1 MPTARLDKD
10 VFAAGGTVAT
20 DWAQAGGNAQ
30 VNISAGAQVSR
41 GINFDLGISAIAN
54 VDAGIGKFLSAELS
68 GQASAA
74 ASVTAQIQVPMN
86 LFGEIGFAV
95 RLQAIAELAA
105 AVQVSLGLKVGD
117 FLELA
122 GNDPNMRGLPVDLLR
137 VFLSEIDIKAG
148 LFAKAALTAQ
158 AYAQLVVTGTA
169 IAQPSRNIKP
179 GFNIVAGMG
188 VGLKA
193 GAGFRVFAA
202 MEFDDFSRF
211 VARSVDVLVDGAC
224 REAAAGLPA
233 GDATSRALLQ
243 AARPAFK
250 MALRTAYELGEFIA
264 VNAPQANGAGA
275 EQVSLR
281 CVQVALEEGQRF
293 LLEGLT
299 DAALQALRTAMLGWM
314 APPLNARWRSARA
327 VRRALSDHLDGF
339 PAEPFDGAPATEAY
353 WTTLVTRIV
362 DLAASM
368 AAGTLDQPTQRFISV
383 LWSAAQLALVAS
395 RRVTRAD
402 ASLSVIGLPPR
413 QVHAPFQGNLSVQ
426 PPQVVRD
433 HIRASLAAAPSGALQ
448 LGHLVEFLTADAALD
463 FLRLHNAGV
472 DRFLGAMT
480 GPLGSAANDVARTLL
495 RNIGSAVVAGGRPD
509 AQATLEAIAVS
520 LRTFMATQ
528 VHQELAPVLR
538 ENLLSRPDVK
548 IYFDEVFLPTTD
560 FTLDTVFGAALDWS
574 RRGADQ
580 ERLKEA
586 LSGILM
592 KLLGRSLVATAD
604 IMTTE
609 AQRQMQ
615 GILTSLADNV
625 GAPNGIVRQLS
636 RAANLPVPVSEI
648 AELTADAL
656 RIGAEVLGPLTDSQ
670 RAKIRTLMYRVID
683 PVPVDAGDAFLR
695 QLSDSAF
702 MPNAEAMMELATE
715 LGSIG
720 GERFLQ
726 FVIKLVELIGAKIL
740 EELTAVIDA
749 ARAQIQQWY
758 DDTRQALDELQQQLG
773 RLAAEIERL
782 ASEVA
787 RDFDRAIDDL
797 LGALAPLATRSGRR
811 TFKARLTDEIID
823 DAFAILG
830 DNYVYRTL
838 APAPVRRA
846 IRAAARSAVENAL
859 DNDVIDG
866 VLDIVGEVAVEVD
879 SLIDDIRDL
888 DPRRDLAEQIG
899 NLLLNRLTDA
909 IQDNLGR
916 DPHIDVGFDVTVLGT
931 RHRISLGR
939 IDVPVDAVVDGLRA
953 AIRQTDA
960 FEDAV
965 RDAAAA
971 LATAFAREARLQTA
985 DTERAGKAAAHERL
999 GTQRAALEAAPRSVR
1014 ILSPASGSAAAGQTR
1029 LRIELEGLSRAAVED
1044 QADRPSVVCVFLNGQ
1059 ELPLSAFT
1067 VTETG
1072 SMAPPSMK
1080 PLPGAYDPRQELDLR
1095 PHWVA
1100 IRTPVN
1106 PAKRAPGKAA
1116 ASLAAI
1122 AQKRGPPRPA
1132 SPAPGSTPLA
1142 PLKGKA
1148 SVRTLAQAPVKRAER
1163 RFGRPL
1169 TVTQIGRIASQ
1180 TTAGVVLSCL
1190 LNGREL
1196 EEGLNTLVVAVV
1208 LPGGGRLEAACT
1220 FFGEASPATPSKP
1233 KPPTPKPGAIHLPG
1247 LRPVKP
1253 ADLLP
1258 QRIAGK
1264 FVLPPKKGRLQSIAA
1279 QKKSIE
1285 LRGAAKRKLLRDS
1298 LGISLT
1304 SQLKPGKR

>member
-1 MPTARLDKD
+1 MPTARLDQN

-20 DWAQAGGNAQ
+20 DWAQAGGSAQ
-30 VNISAGAQVSR
+30 VTIAAGAQVNR
-41 GINFDLGISAIAN
+41 GINFELGISALAN
-54 VDAGIGKFLSAELS
+54 VDAGVGRFLSAELS
-68 GQASAA
+68 GQASAT
-74 ASVTAQIQVPMN
+74 ASVAAQIQVPMN

-122 GNDPNMRGLPVDLLR
+122 GSDSNMRGLPVELLR

-148 LFAKAALTAQ
+148 LYAKAALTAQ

-202 MEFDDFSRF
+202 MEFADFSRF

-250 MALRTAYELGEFIA
+250 IALRTAYELGEFIA
-264 VNAPQANGAGA
+264 VNAPQANAAGA
-275 EQVSLR
+275 EQVALR
-281 CVQVALEEGQRF
+281 CAQVALEEGQRF

-314 APPLNARWRSARA
+314 APPLNARWRAARSL
-327 VRRALSDHLDGF
+327 RRALSDHLDGF
-339 PAEPFDGAPATEAY
+339 PAEPFDGTPATEAY

-362 DLAASM
+362 DLATAM
-368 AAGTLDQPTQRFISV
+368 AGGTLDQPTQRFVAV
-383 LWSAAQLALVAS
+383 LWSAAQLALVAA

-413 QVHAPFQGNLSVQ
+413 QVHAPFQGSLSVQ
-426 PPQVVRD
+426 PPQLVRD
-433 HIRASLAAAPSGALQ
+433 HIRASLAAAPTGALQ

-463 FLRLHNAGV
+463 FLRQQNPGV

-480 GPLGSAANDVARTLL
+480 GPLGTLANDVARTFL

-509 AQATLEAIAVS
+509 AQATLEAIAAS
-520 LRTFMATQ
+520 LRSFVGTQ
-528 VHQELAPVLR
+528 IHQELAPVLR
-538 ENLLSRPDVK
+538 ANLLSRPDVK
-548 IYFDEVFLPTTD
+548 TYFDEVFLPTTD

-574 RRGADQ
+574 RRGADR

-592 KLLGRSLVATAD
+592 KLVGRSLVATAD
-604 IMTTE
+604 IMITE

-615 GILTSLADNV
+615 GILNGLADNV

-670 RAKIRTLMYRVID
+670 RAKIRSLMYRVID
-683 PVPVDAGDAFLR
+683 PVPVDAGASFMR
-695 QLSDSAF
+695 QLADSAF
-702 MPNAEAMMELATE
+702 LPNGEAMMELATE

-726 FVIKLVELIGAKIL
+726 FVIRLVELIGRKIL
-740 EELTAVIDA
+740 EEFSAVIDA

-758 DDTRQALDELQQQLG
+758 EDTQRALDELQQQIG

-782 ASEVA
+782 ANQVA
-787 RDFDRAIDDL
+787 RDFDRAVDDL
-797 LGALAPLATRSGRR
+797 LGALAPLATRAGRR
-811 TFKARLTDEIID
+811 TFKARLADQVID
-823 DAFAILG
+823 DAFAILD

-838 APAPVRRA
+838 APAPVRGA
-846 IRAAARSAVENAL
+846 IRAAARGAVENAL
-859 DNDVIDG
+859 DNDVLDG
-866 VLDIVGEVAVEVD
+866 VLDIVGEVAEEVD
-879 SLIDDIRDL
+879 SLLDDIRDL
-888 DPRRDLAEQIG
+888 DPRHDLAEQIG

-909 IQDNLGR
+909 IYDNLGR
-916 DPHIDVGFDVTVLGT
+916 DPHINVGFDFTVLGT
-931 RHRISLGR
+931 RHRLLLGR
-939 IDVPVDAVVDGLRA
+939 IDVPIDAVVDALRA
-953 AIRQTDA
+953 AIRQLDA

-971 LATAFAREARLQTA
+971 LATAFTHEARLQA
-985 DTERAGKAAAHERL
+985 AETERTGKTASQARL
-999 GTQRAALEAAPRSVR
+999 GAQRQAVEAAPRSVR
-1014 ILSPASGSAAAGQTR
+1014 ILSPTSGSAAAGRTR
-1029 LRIELEGLSRAAVED
+1029 LRIEIEGLSRSAVED
-1044 QADRPSVVCVFLNGQ
+1044 QDDRPSVVCVFLNGR
-1059 ELPLSAFT
+1059 ELPLSSFT
-1067 VTETG
+1067 LTETG
-1072 SMAPPSMK
+1072 TVVAPSLK
-1080 PLPGAYDPRQELDLR
+1080 PVPGIYDARQELDLR
-1095 PHWVA
+1095 PHWTA
-1100 IRTPVN
+1100 IRTP
-1106 PAKRAPGKAA
+1106 AKPGKGAA
-1116 ASLAAI
+1116 RKGAAQLAVIAS
-1122 AQKRGPPRPA
+1122 KRTPTRPVA
-1132 SPAPGSTPLA
+1132 TPGGTPLA

-1148 SVRTLAQAPVKRAER
+1148 APLGQALAKRAER

-1169 TVTQIGRIASQ
+1169 TVTQIGRLVGQ
-1180 TTAGVVLSCL
+1180 TTGGVVLSCL
-1190 LNGREL
+1190 LDGSAL

-1208 LPGGGRLEAACT
+1208 LPGGGRLEASCT
-1220 FFGEASPATPSKP
+1220 FFGETVATPPSRP
-1233 KPPTPKPGAIHLPG
+1233 KPTVPKPGSVRLPG
-1247 LRPVKP
+1247 VRPVKS
-1253 ADLLP
+1253 ADLVP
-1258 QRIAGK
+1258 QKIADK
-1264 FVLPPKKGRLQSIAA
+1264 FVLPPKKDRLQSIAA
-1279 QKKSIE
+1279 QKKAIE
-1285 LRGAAKRKLLRDS
+1285 QRGLAKRKALRDG
-1298 LGISLT
+1298 LGVTLAQ
-1304 SQLKPGKR
+1304 QLKPGKR

>member
-1 MPTARLDKD
+1 MPTVRLDQD

-30 VNISAGAQVSR
+30 VTIAAGAQVNR
-41 GINFDLGISAIAN
+41 GINFDLGIAALAN
-54 VDAGIGKFLSAELS
+54 VDAGVGRFLSAELS
-68 GQASAA
+68 GQASAS
-74 ASVTAQIQVPMN
+74 ASVAAQIQVPMN

-122 GNDPNMRGLPVDLLR
+122 GNDANMRGLPVDLLR

-148 LFAKAALTAQ
+148 LYAKAALTAQ

-169 IAQPSRNIKP
+169 IAQPARNLRP

-202 MEFDDFSRF
+202 MEFADFSRF

-233 GDATSRALLQ
+233 GDSTSRALLQ

-264 VNAPQANGAGA
+264 VNAPPATAAGA
-275 EQVSLR
+275 EPVALR
-281 CVQVALEEGQRF
+281 CAQVTLEEGQRF

-314 APPLNARWRSARA
+314 APPLNARWRAARSL
-327 VRRALSDHLDGF
+327 RRALSDHLDGF
-339 PAEPFDGAPATEAY
+339 PVEPFDGTPATEAY

-362 DLAASM
+362 DLAAAM

-413 QVHAPFQGNLSVQ
+413 QVQAPFQGTLTTQ

-433 HIRASLAAAPSGALQ
+433 HIRASLANVPAGALQ

-463 FLRLHNAGV
+463 FLRQQNAGV

-480 GPLGSAANDVARTLL
+480 GPLGTAANDVARTLL

-509 AQATLEAIAVS
+509 AAATLDAIAVS

-528 VHQELAPVLR
+528 IHQELAPVLR
-538 ENLLSRPDVK
+538 QNLLSRPDVK
-548 IYFDEVFLPTTD
+548 TYFDEVFLPTTD
-560 FTLDTVFGAALDWS
+560 FTLDTVFATALDWT
-574 RRGADQ
+574 RRGADR

-592 KLLGRSLVATAD
+592 KLIGRSLVATAD
-604 IMTTE
+604 IMIAE
-609 AQRQMQ
+609 AQRQMH
-615 GILTSLADNV
+615 GTLNGLADNV

-656 RIGAEVLGPLTDSQ
+656 RIGAEVLGPLSDSQ
-670 RAKIRTLMYRVID
+670 RAKIRALMYRVVD
-683 PVPVDAGDAFLR
+683 PVPIDAGASFMR
-695 QLSDSAF
+695 QLADSAF
-702 MPNAEAMMELATE
+702 MPNGEAMMELATE

-726 FVIKLVELIGAKIL
+726 FVIKLVELIGRKML
-740 EELTAVIDA
+740 EEFSAVIDA
-749 ARAQIQQWY
+749 AREQIQQWF
-758 DDTRQALDELQQQLG
+758 DDTRQALDELQQQIG

-782 ASEVA
+782 AAQVA
-787 RDFDRAIDDL
+787 RDFDRAVDDL
-797 LGALAPLATRSGRR
+797 LGALAPLATRAGRR
-811 TFKARLTDEIID
+811 TFKARLADQVID
-823 DAFAILG
+823 DAFAILD

-838 APAPVRRA
+838 APAGVRRA
-846 IRAAARSAVENAL
+846 IRAAARDAVEKAL
-859 DNDVIDG
+859 DNDVLDG
-866 VLDIVGEVAVEVD
+866 VLDIVGEVAEEVD
-879 SLIDDIRDL
+879 SLMDDVRDL

-909 IQDNLGR
+909 VHDNLGR
-916 DPHIDVGFDVTVLGT
+916 APHIDVGFDVTVLGT
-931 RHRISLGR
+931 RHRILLGR
-939 IDVPVDAVVDGLRA
+939 IDVPIDAVVDALRA
-953 AIRQTDA
+953 AIRQMDA

-971 LATAFAREARLQTA
+971 LATAFTHEARLQTA
-985 DTERAGKAAAHERL
+985 ETERTRKTGSQARL
-999 GTQRAALEAAPRSVR
+999 DAQRRAVEAAPRSVR
-1014 ILSPASGSAAAGQTR
+1014 ILSPTSGSAAAGRTR
-1029 LRIELEGLSRAAVED
+1029 LRVEIEGLSRSAVED
-1044 QADRPSVVCVFLNGQ
+1044 QDDRPPVVCVFLNGL
-1059 ELPLSAFT
+1059 ELPLSSFT
-1067 VTETG
+1067 MTETG
-1072 SMAPPSMK
+1072 TVSPPSLR
-1080 PLPGAYDPRQELDLR
+1080 PVSGVYDARQELDLR
-1095 PHWVA
+1095 PHWTA
-1100 IRTPVN
+1100 NRAPAR
-1106 PAKRAPGKAA
+1106 PAKGTPGKAA
-1116 ASLAAI
+1116 ASLAAVAAKRSSARPI
-1122 AQKRGPPRPA
+1122 APV
-1132 SPAPGSTPLA
+1132 PGSTPLA
-1142 PLKGKA
+1142 PLKGKGA
-1148 SVRTLAQAPVKRAER
+1148 LPAQTPIKRADR
-1163 RFGRPL
+1163 RFGRSL
-1169 TVTQIGRIASQ
+1169 TVTQIGRIVGQ
-1180 TTAGVVLSCL
+1180 TTGGVVLSCL
-1190 LNGREL
+1190 LNGSEL

-1208 LPGGGRLEAACT
+1208 LPGGGRLEASCT
-1220 FFGEASPATPSKP
+1220 FFGEATPAKPARP
-1233 KPPTPKPGAIHLPG
+1233 KPPATKPGSIRLPG
-1247 LRPVKP
+1247 LKPVKP
-1253 ADLLP
+1253 VDLVP
-1258 QRIAGK
+1258 RKIAGK
-1264 FVLPPKKGRLQSIAA
+1264 FTLRPKKDRLQSVAA
-1279 QKKSIE
+1279 LKKAVE
-1285 LRGAAKRKLLRDS
+1285 QRAAAKRKTLRDG
-1298 LGISLT
+1298 LGVTLA
-1304 SQLKPGKR
+1304 SQVKSGER

>member
-1 MPTARLDKD
+1 MPTVRLDQD

-30 VNISAGAQVSR
+30 VTIAAGAQINR
-41 GINFDLGISAIAN
+41 GINFDLGISALAN
-54 VDAGIGKFLSAELS
+54 VDAGVGRFLSAELS
-68 GQASAA
+68 GQASAS
-74 ASVTAQIQVPMN
+74 ASVAAQIQVPMN

-122 GNDPNMRGLPVDLLR
+122 GNDSNMRGLPVDLLR

-148 LFAKAALTAQ
+148 LYAKAALTAQ
-158 AYAQLVVTGTA
+158 AYAQLVITGTA
-169 IAQPSRNIKP
+169 IAQPTRNLRP

-202 MEFDDFSRF
+202 MEFADFSRF

-233 GDATSRALLQ
+233 ADATTRALLQ

-264 VNAPQANGAGA
+264 VNVPPATAAGA
-275 EQVSLR
+275 EQVALR
-281 CVQVALEEGQRF
+281 CAQVTLEEGQRF

-299 DAALQALRTAMLGWM
+299 DAALQALRTAMQGWM
-314 APPLNARWRSARA
+314 APTLNARWRAARA

-353 WTTLVTRIV
+353 WTTLVTRIL
-362 DLAASM
+362 DLATAMAS
-368 AAGTLDQPTQRFISV
+368 GTLDQPTQRFVAV
-383 LWSAAQLALVAS
+383 LWSAAQLALVAA

-413 QVHAPFQGNLSVQ
+413 QVHAPFQGTLSVQ

-433 HIRASLAAAPSGALQ
+433 HIRASLAAAPTGALQ

-463 FLRLHNAGV
+463 FLRQQNPGV

-480 GPLGSAANDVARTLL
+480 GPLGTLANDVARTFL

-509 AQATLEAIAVS
+509 AAATLDAIAVS

-528 VHQELAPVLR
+528 IHEELAPVLR

-548 IYFDEVFLPTTD
+548 TYFDEVFLPTTD

-574 RRGADQ
+574 RRGADR
-580 ERLKEA
+580 ERLTEA

-592 KLLGRSLVATAD
+592 KLLGRSLVATGD
-604 IMTTE
+604 IMITE

-615 GILTSLADNV
+615 GILNGLADNV
-625 GAPNGIVRQLS
+625 DAPNGIVRQLS

-656 RIGAEVLGPLTDSQ
+656 RIGADVLGPLSESQ
-670 RAKIRTLMYRVID
+670 RAKIRALMYRVID
-683 PVPVDAGDAFLR
+683 PVPVDASASFMR
-695 QLSDSAF
+695 QLADSTF
-702 MPNAEAMMELATE
+702 MPNGEAMMELATE

-726 FVIKLVELIGAKIL
+726 FVIRLVELIGRKIL
-740 EELTAVIDA
+740 EEFSAVIDA
-749 ARAQIQQWY
+749 ARAQIQQWF
-758 DDTRQALDELQQQLG
+758 DDTRQALDELQQQIG

-782 ASEVA
+782 AAQVA
-787 RDFDRAIDDL
+787 REFDRAVDDL
-797 LGALAPLATRSGRR
+797 LGALAPLATRVGRR
-811 TFKARLTDEIID
+811 TFKARLADQVID
-823 DAFAILG
+823 DAFAILD

-838 APAPVRRA
+838 APAEVRRA
-846 IRAAARSAVENAL
+846 IRGAARGAVEHAL
-859 DNDVIDG
+859 DNDILDS
-866 VLDIVGEVAVEVD
+866 VLDIVGEVAEEVD
-879 SLIDDIRDL
+879 SLLDDIRDL
-888 DPRRDLAEQIG
+888 DPSRDLAEQIG

-909 IQDNLGR
+909 IHDGFGR
-916 DPHIDVGFDVTVLGT
+916 DPHIDVGFDFTLFGT
-931 RHRISLGR
+931 RHRIVLGR
-939 IDVPVDAVVDGLRA
+939 IDVPLDAVVDALRA
-953 AIRQTDA
+953 AVRQLDA

-971 LATAFAREARLQTA
+971 LATAFTHEARLQTA
-985 DTERAGKAAAHERL
+985 ETERTRKTESQARL
-999 GTQRAALEAAPRSVR
+999 DAQRRAVEAAPRSVR
-1014 ILSPASGSAAAGQTR
+1014 ILSPTSGSAAAGRTR
-1029 LRIELEGLSRAAVED
+1029 LRIEIEGLSRSALED
-1044 QADRPSVVCVFLNGQ
+1044 QEDRPPVVCVFLNGR
-1059 ELPLSAFT
+1059 ELPLSSFT
-1067 VTETG
+1067 MTETG
-1072 SMAPPSMK
+1072 AVSPPSLR
-1080 PLPGAYDPRQELDLR
+1080 PVSGVYDARQELDLR
-1095 PHWVA
+1095 PHWTA
-1100 IRTPVN
+1100 IRTP
-1106 PAKRAPGKAA
+1106 AKPGKGAARKAA
-1116 ASLAAI
+1116 AHLAVIASKRTPTRPVAI
-1122 AQKRGPPRPA
+1122 
-1132 SPAPGSTPLA
+1132 PGSTPLA

-1148 SVRTLAQAPVKRAER
+1148 APSGPAPAKRAER

-1169 TVTQIGRIASQ
+1169 TVTQIGRLVGQ
-1180 TTAGVVLSCL
+1180 TTGGVILSCL
-1190 LNGREL
+1190 LDGSAL
-1196 EEGLNTLVVAVV
+1196 QEGLNTLVVAVV
-1208 LPGGGRLEAACT
+1208 LPGGGRLEASCT
-1220 FFGEASPATPSKP
+1220 FFGETVATPPSRP
-1233 KPPTPKPGAIHLPG
+1233 KPTVPKPGSVRLPG
-1247 LRPVKP
+1247 VRPVKP
-1253 ADLLP
+1253 ADLVP
-1258 QRIAGK
+1258 QKIAGK
-1264 FVLPPKKGRLQSIAA
+1264 FVLPPKKDRLQAIAA
-1279 QKKSIE
+1279 QKKAIE
-1285 LRGAAKRKLLRDS
+1285 QRGVAKRKALRDG
-1298 LGISLT
+1298 LGVTLAPH
-1304 SQLKPGKR
+1304 LKPGKR

>member
-30 VNISAGAQVSR
+30 VNISAGAQVNR

-54 VDAGIGKFLSAELS
+54 VDASVGKFLSAELS
-68 GQASAA
+68 GQASAS

-137 VFLSEIDIKAG
+137 VFLSEVDIKAG

-169 IAQPSRNIKP
+169 IAQPSRNLKP
-179 GFNIVAGMG
+179 GFNIVGGMG

-224 REAAAGLPA
+224 KEAASGLPA
-233 GDATSRALLQ
+233 GDATSRALLD

-250 MALRTAYELGEFIA
+250 MALRTAYELGEFISL
-264 VNAPQANGAGA
+264 NAPQASAAGG
-275 EQVSLR
+275 EQVALR

-299 DAALQALRTAMLGWM
+299 DAAFQALKTAMLGWM
-314 APPLNARWRSARA
+314 APALNARWRAARSL
-327 VRRALSDHLDGF
+327 RRALSDHLDGF
-339 PAEPFDGAPATEAY
+339 PAEPFDGSPATEAY
-353 WTTLVTRIV
+353 WATLVTRII
-362 DLAASM
+362 DLASSM
-368 AAGTLDQPTQRFISV
+368 AGGTLDAPTQRFIAV
-383 LWSAAQLALVAS
+383 LWSAAQLALVAA

-413 QVHAPFQGNLSVQ
+413 QVHAPFQGNLSAQ
-426 PPQVVRD
+426 PPQVIRD
-433 HIRASLAAAPSGALQ
+433 HIRASLASAPSGALQ

-463 FLRLHNAGV
+463 FLRQQNPGV
-472 DRFLGAMT
+472 DCFLDAMT
-480 GPLGSAANDVARTLL
+480 GPLGTLANDVARTLL

-509 AQATLEAIAVS
+509 AQATLEAIATS

-528 VHQELAPVLR
+528 VHAELAPVLR
-538 ENLLSRPDVK
+538 ANLLSRPDVK

-580 ERLKEA
+580 GRLTEA

-592 KLLGRSLVATAD
+592 KLVGRSLVATAD
-604 IMTTE
+604 IMITE

-615 GILTSLADNV
+615 GILNGLADNV

-636 RAANLPVPVSEI
+636 RATNLPVPVSEI

-670 RAKIRTLMYRVID
+670 REKIRTLMYRVID
-683 PVPVDAGDAFLR
+683 PVPVDAGAAFMR

-702 MPNAEAMMELATE
+702 IPNAEAMMELATE

-726 FVIKLVELIGAKIL
+726 FVIKLVELIGRKIL
-740 EELTAVIDA
+740 EELAAVIDA

-782 ASEVA
+782 AAEVA
-787 RDFDRAIDDL
+787 RQFDKAVDDL

-811 TFKARLTDEIID
+811 TFKARLADQVVD
-823 DAFAILG
+823 DAFAVLG
-830 DNYVYRTL
+830 RNYVYRTL
-838 APAPVRRA
+838 APASVRRA
-846 IRAAARSAVENAL
+846 IKTAARSAIESAL

-866 VLDIVGEVAVEVD
+866 VLDIVGEVAGQVD

-888 DPRRDLAEQIG
+888 DPGRDLAEQIG

-909 IQDNLGR
+909 IYDGLGR
-916 DPHIDVGFDVTVLGT
+916 DPRIEVAFDFTVLGT

-939 IDVPVDAVVDGLRA
+939 IDVPVDAIVDGLRQ
-953 AIRQTDA
+953 AIRELDA

-965 RDAAAA
+965 RDAAGA
-971 LATAFAREARLQTA
+971 LAGAFAQEARLQTA
-985 DTERAGKAAAHERL
+985 EIDRTAKAATHIRL
-999 GTQRAALEAAPRSVR
+999 GAQRSSLEAAPRSVR
-1014 ILSPASGSAAAGQTR
+1014 ILSPTAGSAAVGQTR
-1029 LRIELEGLSRAAVED
+1029 LRIEIEGLSRAAVDD
-1044 QADRPSVVCVFLNGQ
+1044 QDDRPPVVCVFLNGQ
-1059 ELPLSAFT
+1059 ELPLSAFS

-1072 SMAPPSMK
+1072 VAAPPSLK
-1080 PLPGAYDPRQELDLR
+1080 PVPGVYDARQELALR
-1095 PHWVA
+1095 PHWA
-1100 IRTPVN
+1100 
-1106 PAKRAPGKAA
+1106 AARAGVTQVKSSRGKAVA
-1116 ASLAAI
+1116 NLAAI
-1122 AQKRGPPRPA
+1122 ALRRGPAKPIAP
-1132 SPAPGSTPLA
+1132 PPGSTPLA
-1142 PLKGKA
+1142 PRKGA
-1148 SVRTLAQAPVKRAER
+1148 VSIPAAVQRAER

-1169 TVTQIGRIASQ
+1169 TVTQIGRIAGQSIG
-1180 TTAGVVLSCL
+1180 GVVLSRL
-1190 LNGREL
+1190 LKGSEL
-1196 EEGLNTLVVAVV
+1196 EDGLNTLAVAVV
-1208 LPGGGRLEAACT
+1208 LPGGGRLETSCT
-1220 FFGEASPATPSKP
+1220 FFAEAPPVAPAK
-1233 KPPTPKPGAIHLPG
+1233 PKPGAIRLPG
-1247 LRPVKP
+1247 LKP
-1253 ADLLP
+1253 GKKTDLVP
-1258 QRIAGK
+1258 QKIAGK
-1264 FVLPPKKGRLQSIAA
+1264 FTLRPKKDRLQSIAA
-1279 QKKSIE
+1279 LKKALE
-1285 LRGAAKRKLLRDS
+1285 QRGAAKRKTLRDG
-1298 LGISLT
+1298 LGVALAP
-1304 SQLKPGKR
+1304 QLKPGKR